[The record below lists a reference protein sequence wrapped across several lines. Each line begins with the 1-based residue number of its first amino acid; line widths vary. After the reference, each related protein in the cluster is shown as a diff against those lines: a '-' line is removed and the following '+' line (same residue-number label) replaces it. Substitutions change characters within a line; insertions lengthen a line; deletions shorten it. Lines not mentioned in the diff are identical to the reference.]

1 MLPPTVQGR
10 VIDVSARH
18 DVTPLL
24 ELADGLITDYSSVMF
39 DYALLDRPLVFFTYD
54 YDEYVH
60 EGRGTYFDLLEHAPG
75 PVVRT
80 EDAFHEAIK
89 SFESQALEYAKSR
102 KEFVAKFGEYDQGN
116 AAQSIVEQFSRSGAV
131 DDQVVRSRAAGHL
144 LRLQQ
149 RQRDGRHHQLVAPD
163 GASVQRAGPPGAPR
177 RCGAAPE
184 GRVHE
189 LAADLPFKTTT
200 LYAAHPPSVRPVRG
214 LKDKLNLAEQRR
226 RAAREAGMQEQAAK
240 MSALFRAAKPG
251 GVVIVTQVWAME
263 WVALADTAGLTV
275 IGMSH
280 ESFDTCRKSS
290 RFGRV
295 KRFYEDVDRMLTLTR
310 EDADRWIRQRMDNVG
325 FMPNPLPFF
334 PDVPSDRSAKCV
346 VSIGRLHEEKGVDLL
361 LEAWAKVAPQHPDWT
376 LRIYGSG
383 EEEEALRKQAAEL
396 GITTTVAWMGRTSDV
411 PGALRESAVFALS
424 SRGEGFPLAP
434 MEAMATAVPCVAF
447 DVAPG
452 VHEIISDGVD
462 GLLAP
467 PAMSPNSP
475 GISTP

>member
-1 MLPPTVQGR
+1 MTESYAAEPRDIFFVSNSVNEVGGVTSWSHQMARLFSERGHRVHIVGVVPP
-10 VIDVSARH
+10 
-18 DVTPLL
+18 
-24 ELADGLITDYSSVMF
+24 
-39 DYALLDRPLVFFTYD
+39 
-54 YDEYVH
+54 
-60 EGRGTYFDLLEHAPG
+60 
-75 PVVRT
+75 
-80 EDAFHEAIK
+80 
-89 SFESQALEYAKSR
+89 
-102 KEFVAKFGEYDQGN
+102 
-116 AAQSIVEQFSRSGAV
+116 
-131 DDQVVRSRAAGHL
+131 
-144 LRLQQ
+144 
-149 RQRDGRHHQLVAPD
+149 
-163 GASVQRAGPPGAPR
+163 
-177 RCGAAPE
+177 PE
-184 GRVHE
+184 ERVHE
-189 LAADLPFKTTT
+189 LAAGLPFKTTT
-200 LYAAHPPSVRPVRG
+200 LYSQHPPSVRPLRG
-214 LKDKLNLAEQRR
+214 LKGKLNLVEQRR

-263 WVALADTAGLTV
+263 WVALADTAGLSV

-280 ESFDTCRKSS
+280 ESFETCRRSS

-295 KRFYEDVDRMLTLTR
+295 KRFYADVDRMLTLTR

-334 PDVPSDRSAKCV
+334 PEVPSDRSCKNV

-383 EEEEALRKQAAEL
+383 EEEETLRKQAADL
-396 GITTTVAWMGRTSDV
+396 GIADTVAWMGRTADV
-411 PGALRESAVFALS
+411 PGALRQSAVFALS

-467 PAMSPNSP
+467 PGNITEFARHLDTLMSDKDLRDTMGEAAREN
-475 GISTP
+475 IQRFSTDEVVGRWEALFTLVER

>member
-1 MLPPTVQGR
+1 M
-10 VIDVSARH
+10 
-18 DVTPLL
+18 
-24 ELADGLITDYSSVMF
+24 
-39 DYALLDRPLVFFTYD
+39 
-54 YDEYVH
+54 
-60 EGRGTYFDLLEHAPG
+60 
-75 PVVRT
+75 T
-80 EDAFHEAIK
+80 E
-89 SFESQALEYAKSR
+89 S
-102 KEFVAKFGEYDQGN
+102 N
-116 AAQSIVEQFSRSGAV
+116 AAEPRDIFFVSNSVNEVGGVTSWSHQMARLFSERGHRVHLVGIV
-131 DDQVVRSRAAGHL
+131 
-144 LRLQQ
+144 
-149 RQRDGRHHQLVAPD
+149 
-163 GASVQRAGPPGAPR
+163 PP
-177 RCGAAPE
+177 PE

-189 LAADLPFKTTT
+189 LADDLPFKTTT
-200 LYAAHPPSVRPVRG
+200 LYSEHPPSVRPPRG
-214 LKDKLNLAEQRR
+214 LKGRLNLVEQRR
-226 RAAREAGMQEQAAK
+226 RAAREAGMQEQAHK
-240 MSALFRAAKPG
+240 MSTLFRAAEPG

-263 WVALADTAGLTV
+263 WVALADTAGLSV

-280 ESFDTCRKSS
+280 ESFETCRKSS
-290 RFGRV
+290 RFDRV
-295 KRFYEDVDRMLTLTR
+295 KRFYANVDRMLTLTR

-334 PDVPSDRSAKCV
+334 PEVPSDRSRKCV

-383 EEEEALRKQAAEL
+383 EEEEALRKQAADL
-396 GITTTVAWMGRTSDV
+396 GVAATVAWMGRTSDV

-467 PAMSPNSP
+467 PGNITEFARHLGTLMSDKDLRDTMGEAGREN
-475 GISTP
+475 IQRFSTEEIVGRWENLFALVER

>member
-1 MLPPTVQGR
+1 MTKSYAAEPRDIFFVSNSVNELGGITSWSHQMARLFSERGHRVHIVGVVPP
-10 VIDVSARH
+10 
-18 DVTPLL
+18 
-24 ELADGLITDYSSVMF
+24 
-39 DYALLDRPLVFFTYD
+39 
-54 YDEYVH
+54 
-60 EGRGTYFDLLEHAPG
+60 
-75 PVVRT
+75 
-80 EDAFHEAIK
+80 
-89 SFESQALEYAKSR
+89 
-102 KEFVAKFGEYDQGN
+102 
-116 AAQSIVEQFSRSGAV
+116 
-131 DDQVVRSRAAGHL
+131 
-144 LRLQQ
+144 
-149 RQRDGRHHQLVAPD
+149 
-163 GASVQRAGPPGAPR
+163 
-177 RCGAAPE
+177 PE

-189 LAADLPFKTTT
+189 LADDLPFNTTT
-200 LYAAHPPSVRPVRG
+200 LYAEHPPTVRPARG
-214 LKDKLNLAEQRR
+214 LKGRLNVAEQRR
-226 RAAREAGMQEQAAK
+226 RAAREAGMHEQAAK

-295 KRFYEDVDRMLTLTR
+295 KRFYGDVDRMLTLTR

-334 PDVPSDRSAKCV
+334 PDAPSSRSHKYV

-361 LEAWAKVAPQHPDWT
+361 LEAWAKVAPQHPEWT

-383 EEEEALRKQAAEL
+383 EEEGALRKQAAEL
-396 GITTTVAWMGRTSDV
+396 GIASSVDWMGRTSDV

-452 VHEIISDGVD
+452 VHEIISDGED

-467 PAMSPNSP
+467 PGNITEFARHLDALMSDKDLRDAMGEAAREN
-475 GISTP
+475 IQRFSTDEIVGRWESLFALVER